1 MTNPFQRGIQA
12 FMPVYLRI
20 LLAISLWFI
29 SYALMSFI
37 GLLVASGVTGIGVAD
52 FSAEILNN
60 KSAMLGTGLKIIQV
74 FSDIGLFVI
83 PALAL
88 PFIIFQQNPV
98 LFMGMRK
105 RTPLL
110 IYLIAICMA
119 LSIQPLVSVT
129 AILNQHIV
137 LPHFMSGLEQQ
148 MQSLEKKNE
157 ALMETFLKMHGPLD
171 LLINTLIIAV
181 LPAIAEELFF
191 RGFLQK
197 ALQIRLKSGG
207 TAVIVTAFIFSFI
220 HLEFYGFLPR
230 FILGILLGYAY
241 LWSGDIKIPILIHF
255 TNNFMDICLS
265 YFTSQGNKSIGNEN
279 SFDTMQ
285 LVFCFLSLFVL
296 AFLAYVFKMKAKP
309 TPILSYESNK
319 NED

>member
-1 MTNPFQRGIQA
+1 
-12 FMPVYLRI
+12 MPLYLRI
-20 LLAISLWFI
+20 LLAVSLWFI
-29 SYALMSFI
+29 SYAVMSFI
-37 GLLVASGVTGIGVAD
+37 GLAVASGVTGISIMG

-60 KSAMLGTGLKIIQV
+60 KSPMLGTGLKIIQV

-83 PALAL
+83 PALIL
-88 PFIIFQQNPV
+88 PFIIFQQGPV
-98 LFMGMRK
+98 SFMGMRK
-105 RTPLL
+105 RTSIL
-110 IYLIAICMA
+110 IFILAVCMA

-129 AILNQHIV
+129 ALINQHLV
-137 LPHFMSGLEQQ
+137 LPHFMSGVEQQ

-157 ALMETFLKMHGPLD
+157 ALMETFLKMHGPFEFF
-171 LLINTLIIAV
+171 INTLIIAV

-197 ALQIRLKSGG
+197 TLQIRIKSGS

-241 LWSGDIKIPILIHF
+241 LWSGDIKVPILIHF
-255 TNNFMDICLS
+255 TNNFMDLCLS
-265 YFTSQGNKSIGNEN
+265 YYAPQADKVNGPQN

-285 LVFCFLSLFVL
+285 LVLCFLSLFVL
-296 AFLAYVFKMKAKP
+296 ALLAYVFKMKANP
-309 TPILSYESNK
+309 NLLLNYESNK